1 MMQAD
6 SFKYGKKILE
16 LLTEYCIID
25 VYFCGVFLFVFILH
39 CGACRI
45 LVPQPGIEAR
55 LLVVEVHSPNQWTTR
70 EFPVGFLYV

>member
-1 MMQAD
+1 MFT
-6 SFKYGKKILE
+6 SVGFFV
-16 LLTEYCIID
+16 C
-25 VYFCGVFLFVFILH
+25 FLLH

-55 LLVVEVHSPNQWTTR
+55 LLVVEVHSANQWTTR